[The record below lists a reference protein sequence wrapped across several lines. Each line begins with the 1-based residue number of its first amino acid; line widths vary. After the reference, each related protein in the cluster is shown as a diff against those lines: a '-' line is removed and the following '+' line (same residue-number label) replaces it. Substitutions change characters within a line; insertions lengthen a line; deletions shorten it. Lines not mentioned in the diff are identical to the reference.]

1 MNDASLSAAAL
12 SAEGLAAADLPVEE
26 TEARPGTGTPAA
38 PLKIAVYGTGY
49 LGATHAVAMA
59 ELGFEVLGADVDQA
73 KVDALAA
80 GKVPF
85 FEPGLD
91 PLLEKHLE
99 TGRLR
104 FTTDLASAAA
114 WGDVHF
120 ICVGTPQMKTSHAA
134 NLSYVESAATTI
146 ATNLTKDALIV
157 GKSTVPVGTAARLR
171 ELVAA
176 QVPAGLSLELVWNPE
191 FLREGK
197 AVDDTLHPDRIV
209 LGGTSARAEATLRE
223 VYAGPIAE
231 GTPVVVTDLP
241 TAELVKVSANAFLAT
256 KISFINAISTV
267 CEAAGADVTVLADA
281 LGHDVRIGRQF
292 LNAGL
297 GFGGGCLPKDIR
309 ALMHRANELGAY
321 RASALL
327 QQVDEINMGQRER
340 VLDMAVEACG
350 GSVLNRRIGV
360 LGAAFKPDTD
370 DVRDSP
376 AAERRRGAAPARR
389 PGDGLRPRGR
399 RHRAPVLPDAV
410 LRDLH
415 RGGRRGHRRRPGAH
429 RVGPVRER
437 GRRQAGAAHRHAPR
451 RGRARQARPDPL
463 AHRRLGVRGSG
474 AARRLTG
481 GHRTGRPGGSA
492 RGGSA
497 GPSGRPSA
505 VPALAGCRRAVV

>member
-26 TEARPGTGTPAA
+26 PEARSTGGAPGA

-176 QVPAGLSLELVWNPE
+176 QAPAGVSLELVWNPE

-197 AVDDTLHPDRIV
+197 AVEDTLHPDRIV

-376 AAERRRGAAPARR
+376 ALNVAAALHLRGAQVTVFDPEAGDTARR
-389 PGDGLRPRGR
+389 SFPTLSYATSIEEAVEGTDVVLVLTEWDQFATADADKLAPLTATPRVVDARGKLDPTRWREAGWEFAGL
-399 RHRAPVLPDAV
+399 
-410 LRDLH
+410 
-415 RGGRRGHRRRPGAH
+415 
-429 RVGPVRER
+429 
-437 GRRQAGAAHRHAPR
+437 
-451 RGRARQARPDPL
+451 
-463 AHRRLGVRGSG
+463 
-474 AARRLTG
+474 
-481 GHRTGRPGGSA
+481 GRPA
-492 RGGSA
+492 A
-497 GPSGRPSA
+497 
-505 VPALAGCRRAVV
+505 